1 MHVRPQCGTEIF
13 NNVDC
18 IDDKD
23 KIATL
28 TKQHNNTTGRKI
40 VSTRDTESKQ

>member
-1 MHVRPQCGTEIF
+1 MHVRPWCGTEIF

-23 KIATL
+23 KIATINKVNEA
-28 TKQHNNTTGRKI
+28 TQQYYR
-40 VSTRDTESKQ
+40 